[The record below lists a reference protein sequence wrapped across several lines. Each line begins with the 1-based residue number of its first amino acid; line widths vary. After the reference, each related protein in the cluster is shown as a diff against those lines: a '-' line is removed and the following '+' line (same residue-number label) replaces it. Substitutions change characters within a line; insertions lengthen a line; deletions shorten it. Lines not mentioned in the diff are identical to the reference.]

1 MPDKAKELVALWLQ
15 LVDTD
20 VGAAERLLPDLVDPA
35 AFHVQQAIEKAL
47 KAAIV
52 LDGHEPPKIHDLNR
66 LHAAIKGRLRWGE
79 TDAWLAQKTEW
90 NAVMRYRLTDMSEKP
105 SPEDVIEALDSL
117 RHLVAEL
124 RAKVS

>member
-1 MPDKAKELVALWLQ
+1 M
-15 LVDTD
+15 DTD
-20 VGAAERLLPDLVDPA
+20 VVAAERLLPDLVDPA

-66 LHAAIKGRLRWGE
+66 RRAAVKGRLAWGE

-90 NAVMRYRLTDMSEKP
+90 NAATRYRLTDMSEKP
-105 SPEDVIEALDSL
+105 
-117 RHLVAEL
+117 
-124 RAKVS
+124 